1 MASKERQGDI
11 QVVELNIQ
19 TADKQALLEQLITDM
34 AQSKKKTWTPGQD
47 WVQYAGSYLDENEY
61 IAVVRCLMEGWF
73 ALGENGIRFE
83 YKFPTRLGKEH
94 GCLTNSGSSANLLM
108 VSALGSRKLHALPK
122 GSKIITPVAG
132 FPTTINPIIQNG
144 YTPVFIDIEMD
155 TLNLDIEQLEA
166 AAKSGASALI
176 FAHVLSNP
184 PNMDAVMDIVKRY
197 NLILLEDCCDALGST
212 YKGKPLGS
220 FGEMAS
226 CSFYPAHHITLGEGG
241 FVATKT
247 KEQEM
252 VVKSLREWGR
262 GCYCSGKAAAC
273 LKNGMCKK
281 RFSNWLPAL
290 PDEVFDHKYVYEEI
304 GYNLKPL
311 DLQAAMGLVQLEKLD
326 TIIEKRKHNYRRLYS
341 VFSKHRDKFV
351 LPVATEGADPAWFA
365 FPVTVK
371 DNAGFK
377 RTELTMFFE
386 EHKIQTRNYFGGN
399 ILLQPG
405 YVHLCNGDPLKMYP
419 NATKATTNTF
429 FLGTSPVILDEHIDY
444 IETILDKFF
453 ESRKA

>member
-1 MASKERQGDI
+1 M
-11 QVVELNIQ
+11 VELNING
-19 TADKQALLEQLITDM
+19 AEKQQMLETLITEIVS
-34 AQSKKKTWTPGQD
+34 SKKNTWIAGQD
-47 WVQYAGSYLDENEY
+47 WVQYAGSFLDEKEY
-61 IAVVRCLMEGWF
+61 IAIVRTLLDGWF

-83 YKFPTRLGKEH
+83 YKFPERLGKEH
-94 GCLTNSGSSANLLM
+94 GCLSNSGSIANLLM
-108 VSALGSRKLHALPK
+108 VSALTSRKLYNLPK

-144 YTPVFIDIEMD
+144 FVPVFIDIELD
-155 TLNLDIEQLEA
+155 TLNLNIEQLEA
-166 AAKSGASALI
+166 AAKAGASALI
-176 FAHVLSNP
+176 FAHVLGNP

-220 FGEMAS
+220 FGEMAT
-226 CSFYPAHHITLGEGG
+226 CSFYPAHHMTMGEGG
-241 FVATKT
+241 FVATRT

-262 GCYCSGKAAAC
+262 GCYCSGKAASC

-311 DLQAAMGLVQLEKLD
+311 DLQASMGLVQLEKLD
-326 TIIEKRKHNYRRLYS
+326 SIIAKRKHNYKRLSSIFEKYQ
-341 VFSKHRDKFV
+341 DKFV
-351 LPVATEGADPAWFA
+351 LPIATNGADPAWFA

-377 RTELTMFFE
+377 RTELTMFME
-386 EHKIQTRNYFGGN
+386 DHKIQTRNYFGGN
-399 ILLQPG
+399 ILLQPA
-405 YVHLCNGDPLKMYP
+405 YAHLANENPVTVYP
-419 NATKATTNTF
+419 CATKATTSTF
-429 FLGTSPVILDEHIDY
+429 FLGTSPVITDEQLDY
-444 IETILDKFF
+444 IETVLNKFMT
-453 ESRKA
+453 KQG